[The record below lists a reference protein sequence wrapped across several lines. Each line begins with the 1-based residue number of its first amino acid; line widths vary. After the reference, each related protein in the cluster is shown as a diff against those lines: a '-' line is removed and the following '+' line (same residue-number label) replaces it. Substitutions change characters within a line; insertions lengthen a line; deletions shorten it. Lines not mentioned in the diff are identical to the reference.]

1 VTVSPVNIFNLSYFS
16 NPGPTGI
23 SSADNNDSA
32 LPDEE
37 QLDTV
42 CTDGFAGG
50 IMVSD
55 TASFSLVTVTL
66 RAQSTK

>member
-1 VTVSPVNIFNLSYFS
+1 MTVSPVNIFNLSYFS

-23 SSADNNDSA
+23 SSEDNNDSA

-42 CTDGFAGG
+42 H
-50 IMVSD
+50 
-55 TASFSLVTVTL
+55 
-66 RAQSTK
+66 